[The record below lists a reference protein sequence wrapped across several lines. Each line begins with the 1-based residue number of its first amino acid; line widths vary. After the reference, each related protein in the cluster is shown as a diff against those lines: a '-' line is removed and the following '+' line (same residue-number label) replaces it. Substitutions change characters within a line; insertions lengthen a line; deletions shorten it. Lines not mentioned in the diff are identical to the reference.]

1 MSRTLPAAL
10 LGLAVVT
17 AASAAAARPSQAYP
31 KGDDNAPCFFI
42 RQWQGWKAPD
52 LHTLYLG
59 VNFKQV
65 YKVTLSDNYRLLH
78 DPLARLI
85 FRRSAPSSICS
96 ALDLQLDVSVPP
108 NIQEGLVATSMV
120 KLTPEQVKA
129 IPPDLIPNW

>member
-10 LGLAVVT
+10 LGLAVAM
-17 AASAAAARPSQAYP
+17 AAGAAAASPSRSYP

-78 DPLARLI
+78 DPLARVI
-85 FRRSAPSSICS
+85 FKTTQSSICS
-96 ALDLQLDVSVPP
+96 ALDLQLYVAVPP
-108 NIQEGLVATSMV
+108 NIQEPLVATSMV